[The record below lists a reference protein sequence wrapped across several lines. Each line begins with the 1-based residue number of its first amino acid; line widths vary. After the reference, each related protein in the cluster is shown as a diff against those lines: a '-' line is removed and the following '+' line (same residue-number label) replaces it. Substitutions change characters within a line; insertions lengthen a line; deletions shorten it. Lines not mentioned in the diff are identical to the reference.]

1 MTASNYCGPIMNADG
16 VCLAASACSSSSL
29 SSVYETIQVSYHDST
44 GQCTAASPR
53 CRAFV
58 MGSSERGRKSGGSS
72 IVGLVAAA
80 AAAAAA
86 IAAVVLVGQ

>member
-1 MTASNYCGPIMNADG
+1 MTASNYSGPIMNADG

-29 SSVYETIQVSYHDST
+29 SSVYETIQVSYRDST
-44 GQCTAASPR
+44 GQCTAVSPR

-72 IVGLVAAA
+72 IVGPVAAA
-80 AAAAAA
+80 AVAV
-86 IAAVVLVGQ
+86 AAVVLVEQ